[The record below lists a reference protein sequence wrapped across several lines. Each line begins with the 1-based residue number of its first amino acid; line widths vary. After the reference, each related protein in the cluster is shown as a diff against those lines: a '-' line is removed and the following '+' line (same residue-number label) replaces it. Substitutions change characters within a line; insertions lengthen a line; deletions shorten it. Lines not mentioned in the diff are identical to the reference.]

1 MILCILQDNNSIANN
16 NIILVFLVLLLH
28 YFITSLF
35 QKMLIHK
42 CLNIKICQFNIN
54 DIIP

>member
-1 MILCILQDNNSIANN
+1 MILCILQDNNSITNN
-16 NIILVFLVLLLH
+16 NIILVLLVFS
-28 YFITSLF
+28 YFNSLF

-54 DIIP
+54 NIIA

>member
-1 MILCILQDNNSIANN
+1 MILCILQHNNSITNN
-16 NIILVFLVLLLH
+16 NIILVLLVFWFFS
-28 YFITSLF
+28 YFTSLF